1 MNLNKTNS
9 DTLAAGQPQ
18 YIYRRIGGTSYKV
31 KVVFSGEARETM
43 EDKILRLVRNSSD
56 TNGETCDIMNPSQ
69 MSRQSERS
77 AS

>member
-1 MNLNKTNS
+1 MNLNKNQT
-9 DTLAAGQPQ
+9 TEKPH

-31 KVVFSGEARETM
+31 RVVFSGEAQETM
-43 EDKILRLVRNSSD
+43 EDKILRIIRNSSD
-56 TNGETCDIMNPSQ
+56 ANGEICDIISPSQ

>member
-1 MNLNKTNS
+1 MNLNKNQT
-9 DTLAAGQPQ
+9 TEQPQ

-31 KVVFSGEARETM
+31 KVVFSGEAQETM
-43 EDKILRLVRNSSD
+43 EDKILRIIRNSSD
-56 TNGETCDIMNPSQ
+56 TNGEICDIMSPSQ